1 LLYAVLTVGSF
12 AIVSVVA
19 RQNGGDTS
27 VEAFNGLSARQP
39 LLAIALTILLLAQ
52 AGVPLTSGFVAK
64 WGVIQAAV
72 EEHSYTLAVIAMV
85 TAVIGAFVYL
95 RVMVAVWLRDGK
107 EAGDRERVPFMTGLA
122 VFAAAAF
129 TIVIGV
135 WPQWLLGAADHVTAY
150 AR

>member
-1 LLYAVLTVGSF
+1 VGSF
-12 AIVSVVA
+12 AIVAVVA
-19 RQNGGDTS
+19 RQHGGDTS
-27 VEAFNGLSARQP
+27 IDAFNGLAGRQP
-39 LLAIALTILLLAQ
+39 LLAVALTILLLAQ

-72 EEHSYTLAVIAMV
+72 EEGSYTLAVIAMV

-95 RVMVAVWLRDGK
+95 RVMVAVWLRDG
-107 EAGDRERVPFMTGLA
+107 EAAHTAESRMPFMTGLA